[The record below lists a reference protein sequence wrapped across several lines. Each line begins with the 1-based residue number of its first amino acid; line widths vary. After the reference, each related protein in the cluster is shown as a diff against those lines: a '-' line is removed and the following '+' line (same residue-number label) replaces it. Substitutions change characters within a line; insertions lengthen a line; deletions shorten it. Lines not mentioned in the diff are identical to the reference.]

1 MISTF
6 RTRVLLLSLGLLGS
20 LSISAQLSQT
30 RKNDQDIF
38 DVNKNIQI
46 LTEVLYNLQ
55 TYSLYDID
63 PNTITKTGVT
73 SMMASIDPY
82 TRFYSESDIQDYLY
96 QRTGKYEG
104 LGLSFFKGVDS
115 SIVISD
121 IIAGGE
127 AENSGLVIGDT
138 IISVNGVEL
147 YPMNAGAVR
156 DYFQKI
162 NGEDIQLSIK
172 KAYSGVQQ
180 NVSIDKGVVK
190 KYKLGY
196 AGWLDSD
203 SKKTSIV
210 KLDKFTPNCAAD
222 VEHALDSLYLLNP
235 EMKNII
241 LDLRSNPGGLLMEAV
256 YLVNLFVGPGKLVV
270 YTQGKIDDD
279 TKKYKT
285 QKNAKYEDQNLYV
298 LIDTHSASASEIVSG
313 SLQDY
318 DRGVLV
324 GQNSYGKGLVQNFKQ
339 LPFHTQMKLTTAKY
353 YIPSGRCIQ
362 TLDYGDKDENGNAY
376 IKPESKR
383 NAFQTSNGREVLDGR
398 GVTPDVEIPLQF
410 SDLISELISKH
421 VIFEFVS
428 DEIDIPNIKKNM
440 DNSDLKNYTEE
451 FYTWLPKSNSWK
463 ILTHFEYWQKLK
475 TQNDNSQIIPLPD
488 IEKFEN
494 QMAFS
499 LIEKIK
505 EEESQL
511 QNAIR
516 DEVLRRTLSGYKAY
530 EENIETDSYILKVK
544 EIMASGNQYEKI
556 LQN

>member
-6 RTRVLLLSLGLLGS
+6 RTRALLLSLGLLGS

-451 FYTWLPKSNSWK
+451 FYTWLPQSNSWK